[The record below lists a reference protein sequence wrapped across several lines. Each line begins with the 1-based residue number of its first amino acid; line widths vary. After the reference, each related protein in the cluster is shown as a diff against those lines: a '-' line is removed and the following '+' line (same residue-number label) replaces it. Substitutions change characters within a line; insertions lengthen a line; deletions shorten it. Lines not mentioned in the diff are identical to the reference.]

1 MEAGSTDLHFCCPA
15 LEEPACQGMPGLF
28 CRVWGQKG
36 SAMPHQKLNQLN
48 RLRPPALL
56 LALALFVPTA
66 RADEDDTRFLLHQ
79 QSRQA
84 AERMAGPED
93 GLVLQ
98 APPGALVYEG
108 QVHAVPSTVQALEPA
123 IYIAINTGQWE
134 RLAEFVSRYR
144 LLQGHRPALAHMAQ
158 ALLARQQGDV
168 AQALRLMQSA
178 QAAEP
183 QDARIALELARLLF
197 EDNRDTEARAAFT
210 QAQQAGLPQTVQD
223 LVQQYQQA
231 LDMRGGW
238 HGSMAVGLG
247 HNSNINQASGAV
259 TCLAVV
265 EGVCVFERQM
275 PEAIRSGLL
284 NYELALQRR
293 WHLGGNHNLQLRPVS
308 YGSYYQRLD
317 ERGGAAISDY
327 GNATSVLYL
336 GYQWLDARRT
346 LNVTPYVEHFYRN
359 RHTDYLAHGL
369 QLEGQVVVGSRWRL
383 GATADTKRY
392 VHTDEGRRVSGSD
405 YTQHQFGLSA
415 SYALSPR
422 SVLYGGADM
431 VRKKYS
437 VAQASTRDKVLR
449 AGVYHGFAG
458 KAGLFVNATGI
469 WRNSRSDAF
478 DGFWGVRRH
487 DRQQVFIASIGAN
500 NWKVAGL
507 TPELRVRYSRNRS
520 NADWAFSFEQTEV
533 SMMLRHSF

>member
-1 MEAGSTDLHFCCPA
+1 MEAGSADLHFCCPA

-28 CRVWGQKG
+28 CRVWGHKG
-36 SAMPHQKLNQLN
+36 SVMPHQRLN

-56 LALALFVPTA
+56 LALALFVPAA

-93 GLVLQ
+93 GLLVQ
-98 APPGALVYEG
+98 APPGALLYEG
-108 QVHAVPSTVQALEPA
+108 QVHTVPSTVQALEPA

-144 LLQGHRPALAHMAQ
+144 LLQGHRPALAQMAL

-168 AQALRLMQSA
+168 AQALRLMESA

-210 QAQQAGLPQTVQD
+210 RAQQAGLPDTVQA
-223 LVQQYQQA
+223 LVGQYQQA
-231 LDMRGGW
+231 LKERSGW

-247 HNSNINQASGAV
+247 HNSNINQASGDV
-259 TCLAVV
+259 TCFV
-265 EGVCVFERQM
+265 ELGGVCVFERRM

-293 WHLGGNHNLQLRPVS
+293 WHLGGNHNLQVRPVS
-308 YGSYYQRLD
+308 YGSYYERLD
-317 ERGGAAISDY
+317 AGGSTPVSDY

-336 GYQWLDARRT
+336 GYQWLDAKRT

-359 RHTDYLAHGL
+359 RSTDYVAHGL
-369 QLEGQVVVGSRWRL
+369 QLEGQFVVGSRWRL
-383 GATADTKRY
+383 GASADTKRY
-392 VHTDEGRRVSGSD
+392 VHTDQGRRVSGSD

-415 SYALSPR
+415 SYALSSR
-422 SVLYGGADM
+422 SMLYGGADM
-431 VRKKYS
+431 VRKKHP

-449 AGVYHGFAG
+449 AGIYHGFEG

-469 WRNSRSDAF
+469 WRGSRSDAF
-478 DGFWGVRRH
+478 DGFFGARRH
-487 DRQQVFIASIGAN
+487 DRQQVFIASLGAN
-500 NWKVAGL
+500 GWKLAGL
-507 TPELRVRYSRNRS
+507 SPELRLRYSHNRS
-520 NADWAFSFEQTEV
+520 NLAWAFGFEQTEV
-533 SMMLRHSF
+533 SVLLRHSF

>member
-1 MEAGSTDLHFCCPA
+1 MEAGSADLHFCCPV
-15 LEEPACQGMPGLF
+15 LRVLTWPPMLGLF
-28 CRVWGQKG
+28 CREWGRKRNV
-36 SAMPHQKLNQLN
+36 MPYQRLN
-48 RLRPPALL
+48 RFHRLAML
-56 LALALFVPTA
+56 LALMLFMPAA
-66 RADEDDTRFLLHQ
+66 RADEEDTRFLLHQ

-93 GLVLQ
+93 GLVLH
-98 APPGALVYEG
+98 APPGALLYEG
-108 QVHAVPSTVQALEPA
+108 KVHTVPSTRQALEPA

-144 LLQGHRPALAHMAQ
+144 LLQGHRPALAQMAL
-158 ALLARQQGDV
+158 ALLARQEGDV

-210 QAQQAGLPQTVQD
+210 RAQQAGLPDTVQA
-223 LVQQYQQA
+223 LVGQYQQA
-231 LDMRGGW
+231 LKERSGW

-247 HNSNINQASGAV
+247 HNSNINQASGDV
-259 TCLAVV
+259 TCFL
-265 EGVCVFERQM
+265 ELGGVCVFERRM
-275 PEAIRSGLL
+275 PQAIRSGML

-308 YGSYYQRLD
+308 YGSYYQRQG
-317 ERGGAAISDY
+317 ESGSASISDY

-359 RHTDYLAHGL
+359 RHTDYVAHGL
-369 QLEGQVVVGSRWRL
+369 QVEGQFVVGSRWRL
-383 GATADTKRY
+383 GASADTKRY
-392 VHTDEGRRVSGSD
+392 VHTDQGRRVSGSD
-405 YTQHQFGLSA
+405 YTQHQAGLSA

-422 SVLYGGADM
+422 FTVYGGADM
-431 VRKKYS
+431 VRKKYA
-437 VAQASTRDKVLR
+437 VDQASTRDKVLR
-449 AGVYHGFAG
+449 AGVYYGLEGA
-458 KAGLFVNATGI
+458 AGLFVSATGI

-478 DGFWGVRRH
+478 DGFLGARRH
-487 DRQQVFIASIGAN
+487 DKQQVFIASIGAN
-500 NWKVAGL
+500 NWKLAGL
-507 TPELRVRYSRNRS
+507 APELRVRYSRNRS
-520 NADWAFSFEQTEV
+520 NVDWAFGFEQSEV
-533 SMMLRHSF
+533 SVMLRRHF